1 MWKVMAAD
9 DEAYMREALEK
20 LIHWEGMGCELRFV
34 GSNGKE
40 LVEQM
45 ETEHPDIVITDVK
58 MPLMD
63 GLEVCRYVYE
73 TCPEAQVIILSAYS
87 DFSYARTAIHYSV
100 CEYVLKISVLE
111 ELPGAV
117 EKAIRN
123 LEKNRR
129 EFQKPEKEALA
140 KDVMSKDAAE
150 KDAAEK
156 DTDSLYNQIVRFIEE
171 NYRSRITLDD
181 MAEKLHANRSYLSRL
196 YKTRRG
202 VNMFDDILKMRIEK
216 AKEYMESADWKIYEV
231 SEAVGFDDTGYFSR
245 VFKKYT
251 GMSPKE
257 YKNARKENYGQD

>member
-20 LIHWEGMGCELRFV
+20 LISWSGMGCELMSV
-34 GSNGKE
+34 SCNGKE
-40 LVEQM
+40 LVERM

-63 GLEVCRYVYE
+63 GLEVCKYVYE
-73 TCPEAQVIILSAYS
+73 TCPEAQIIILSAYS
-87 DFSYARTAIHYSV
+87 DFEYARTAIHYSV

-129 EFQKPEKEALA
+129 EFLPSEREAG
-140 KDVMSKDAAE
+140 
-150 KDAAEK
+150 EK
-156 DTDSLYNQIVRFIEE
+156 DTDDLYYRMVRFIEE
-171 NYRSRITLDD
+171 NYKSKITLDD

-196 YKTRRG
+196 YKSRSG
-202 VNMFDDILKMRIEK
+202 VNLFDDILRMRIEK
-216 AKEYMESADWKIYEV
+216 AKEYMESTDWKIYEI

-245 VFKKYT
+245 VFKKYS
-251 GMSPKE
+251 GMSPRE
-257 YKNARKENYGQD
+257 YKNGGEASNGQD